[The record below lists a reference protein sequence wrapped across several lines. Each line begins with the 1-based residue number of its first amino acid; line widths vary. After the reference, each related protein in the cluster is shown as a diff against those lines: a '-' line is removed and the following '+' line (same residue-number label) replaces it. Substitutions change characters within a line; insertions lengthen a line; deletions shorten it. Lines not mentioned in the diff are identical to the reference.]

1 MSLIDVNGTTLYYE
15 RRGKGPSLLFI
26 SGATGDAG
34 HWTRIAETLAD
45 EYTVITYDR
54 RGNSRSPRPP
64 DWTSTSTDEQ
74 ADDAAELLRGLDL
87 APAIVFGT
95 SAGANILAN
104 LMLRHPELL
113 RGAVFHEPVFPSV
126 VANPDA
132 FRVGRKALVEEG
144 MAKGGPSAAM
154 ELFLR
159 GVAGDAAFESLD
171 PQLRERLLGNGDV
184 FFGLEMEPFLGWE
197 PSPYQLASVRLPC
210 VVAAGTDN
218 RDPAA
223 GGHFRYETARWLA
236 AQLDTTLIEIPDAH
250 MPYFTRPRAF
260 AEALH
265 LLLDK
270 LTCAGPADLG
280 ADPRRSSA
288 PQPTMRPSTPPGA
301 RLQPH
306 HRLVHHPTWRY
317 RHDHHRHR
325 P

>member
-1 MSLIDVNGTTLYYE
+1 MSFIDVNGTTLYYE
-15 RRGKGPSLLFI
+15 WCGKGPSLLFI

-34 HWTRIAETLAD
+34 HWTTVAETLTA

-64 DWTSTSTDEQ
+64 HWTSTSMNEQ

-104 LMLRHPELL
+104 LVLRDAELL

-126 VANPDA
+126 LANPDA
-132 FRVGRKALVEEG
+132 FRVGRTALVEEG
-144 MAKGGPSAAM
+144 MAKGGPPAAM

-159 GVAGDAAFESLD
+159 RVAGDAAFETLD
-171 PQLRERLLGNGDV
+171 PQLRERLLGNGEV
-184 FFGLEMEPFLGWE
+184 FFGMEMEHFLGWE
-197 PSPYQLASVRLPC
+197 PTPHQLASVRLPC

-236 AQLDTTLIEIPDAH
+236 AQLDTALVEIPGAH
-250 MPYFTRPRAF
+250 MPYFTQPRAF
-260 AEALH
+260 ADALH
-265 LLLDK
+265 LH
-270 LTCAGPADLG
+270 LG
-280 ADPRRSSA
+280 AHEASIDAAWRGAAASPPTRA
-288 PQPTMRPSTPPGA
+288 PSHVLEESP
-301 RLQPH
+301 
-306 HRLVHHPTWRY
+306 
-317 RHDHHRHR
+317 
-325 P
+325 

>member
-15 RRGKGPSLLFI
+15 WRGRGPSLLFI

-34 HWTRIAETLAD
+34 HWTTIAETLAE

-54 RGNSRSPRPP
+54 RGNSRSPHPP

-74 ADDAAELLRGLDL
+74 ADDAAELLRALDL

-104 LMLRHPELL
+104 LVLRDPTVL
-113 RGAVFHEPVFPSV
+113 RGAVFHEPVFPS
-126 VANPDA
+126 AAGGTGA
-132 FRVGRKALVEEG
+132 FRVGRKALVEQG
-144 MAKGGPSAAM
+144 MAKGGPPAAM

-159 GVAGDAAFESLD
+159 GVAGNAAFESLD
-171 PQLRERLLGNGDV
+171 PQLRERLLRNGDV

-197 PSPYQLASVRLPC
+197 PTPHQLASVRLPC

-223 GGHFRYETARWLA
+223 GGHFRYEAARWLA
-236 AQLDTTLIEIPDAH
+236 AQLDTALVEVPDAH
-250 MPYFTRPRAF
+250 MPYLTRPRAF

-265 LLLDK
+265 PLLDK
-270 LTCAGPADLG
+270 LTCAGPAGLG
-280 ADPRRSSA
+280 GDRVLGRLGSVPHLSTRRNDDA
-288 PQPTMRPSTPPGA
+288 G
-301 RLQPH
+301 H
-306 HRLVHHPTWRY
+306 
-317 RHDHHRHR
+317 
-325 P
+325 